1 MGRSASNP
9 LPPILNNK
17 FDALPP
23 AEGLVFDFVFDFKAR
38 FLSILKKFPVE
49 DRPETEIELGEIEDR
64 IHVILKVYVTG
75 QRTVETL
82 E

>member
-23 AEGLVFDFVFDFKAR
+23 AEGLVFDFVFDFKVKKRKHSLA
-38 FLSILKKFPVE
+38 LILVVVDNAFTAKSF
-49 DRPETEIELGEIEDR
+49 I
-64 IHVILKVYVTG
+64 
-75 QRTVETL
+75 
-82 E
+82 